1 MLAKKKE
8 GAVLENSNVLVA
20 VILAI
25 IITSSIVIFSGMDT
39 PERAQ
44 LANSMQQVSNVSSAV
59 IDQLTSVSVEYAVE
73 GESRNTEQVYY
84 TLATGL
90 DAGRYGTMMGADY
103 LTPGSSG
110 KKFQRINPDYAKNS
124 TKDNKGLGI
133 VLPNVRVTNEAWYI
147 TAEGQVFNA
156 TGFVHKGKTYFTADC
171 YVEREL
177 PAKSGPQEELAE
189 KIADTLLKGEFIV
202 EY

>member
-1 MLAKKKE
+1 M
-8 GAVLENSNVLVA
+8 ENSNILVA
-20 VILAI
+20 VVLAI
-25 IITSSIVIFSGMDT
+25 VITSSIVMFNGMDT
-39 PERAQ
+39 PERAK
-44 LANSMQQVSNVSSAV
+44 LANFGQQVSNVNSAI
-59 IDQLTSVSVEYAVE
+59 IDQLTNVSVGYAVE
-73 GESRNTEQVYY
+73 GEFRNTEQVYY

-133 VLPNVRVTNEAWYI
+133 TLPTIRETNEAWYV

-156 TGFVHKGKTYFTADC
+156 TGFVHDGKTYFTSYC

-177 PAKSGPQEELAE
+177 PVKSGPQEELAE
-189 KIADTLLKGEFIV
+189 KIADALLRGEYVV

>member
-25 IITSSIVIFSGMDT
+25 IIASSIVIFSGLDT
-39 PERAQ
+39 PERAK
-44 LANSMQQVSNVSSAV
+44 LANFVQQISNVQSALV
-59 IDQLTSVSVEYAVE
+59 DQLTGVATNYATK
-73 GESRNTEQVYY
+73 GESRNVEQHYY

-90 DAGRYGTMMGADY
+90 DARKYGTMMGADY
-103 LTPGSSG
+103 STIGTSG
-110 KKFQRINPDYAKNS
+110 KKFQRISPAHAERKIAEG
-124 TKDNKGLGI
+124 GLGY
-133 VLPNVRVTNEAWYI
+133 VLPNIRETNEAWYV
-147 TAEGQVFNA
+147 TADGKVFNA
-156 TGFVHKGKTYFTADC
+156 TGFVTNGKTCFTADC

-177 PAKSGPQEELAE
+177 PAKSGPQEDLAA
-189 KIADTLLKGEFIV
+189 KIADTLSRGENIV

>member
-1 MLAKKKE
+1 MSLLFPDSCSWLSSSSFSEDTQFPHK
-8 GAVLENSNVLVA
+8 LQNSLSFKVHFGYFHL
-20 VILAI
+20 L
-25 IITSSIVIFSGMDT
+25 
-39 PERAQ
+39 
-44 LANSMQQVSNVSSAV
+44 L
-59 IDQLTSVSVEYAVE
+59 LC
-73 GESRNTEQVYY
+73 
-84 TLATGL
+84 
-90 DAGRYGTMMGADY
+90 
-103 LTPGSSG
+103 
-110 KKFQRINPDYAKNS
+110 
-124 TKDNKGLGI
+124 
-133 VLPNVRVTNEAWYI
+133 VRVTNEAWYI

>member
-1 MLAKKKE
+1 M
-8 GAVLENSNVLVA
+8 ENSNVLVA

-25 IITSSIVIFSGMDT
+25 VITSSIVIFSGMDT

-44 LANSMQQVSNVSSAV
+44 LANFVQQVSNVQSAV
-59 IDQLTSVSVEYAVE
+59 VDQLTGVATNYATK
-73 GESRNTEQVYY
+73 GESRNVEQHYY

-90 DAGRYGTMMGADY
+90 DAGKYGTMMGADY
-103 LTPGSSG
+103 STIGTSD
-110 KKFQRINPDYAKNS
+110 KKFQRISPTHAERKIS
-124 TKDNKGLGI
+124 EGGLGYA
-133 VLPNVRVTNEAWYI
+133 LPNVRETNDAWYI

-189 KIADTLLKGEFIV
+189 KIADTLLKREFIV